1 MTSCLS
7 RKRIMR
13 VNRRNKIF
21 AALALMGVVALLTQ
35 YRLPDVLAAVASQG
49 EATAKSPAEAG
60 KESSGANLQPI
71 NATRAAREEK
81 ALQDARRQQLAEKEA
96 ALSAKEQELKKLS
109 AKLEAQLK
117 ALEESRKKLD
127 DSLKAQSEAQKK
139 KQDEKLQ
146 KMVKLFKTMRSE
158 QAGKMIDSLKEDLA
172 LSLLSRMDTKT
183 VAKLAPF
190 ISQPRVVK
198 WVTENLQE
206 K

>member
-1 MTSCLS
+1 MNQ
-7 RKRIMR
+7 KRFI
-13 VNRRNKIF
+13 I
-21 AALALMGVVALLTQ
+21 AALLLVSVLVLSQ
-35 YRLPDVLAAVASQG
+35 YQLPAVFASPAGQNEAAG
-49 EATAKSPAEAG
+49 KTPAEAG
-60 KESSGANLQPI
+60 RESTASSQLPI

-96 ALSAKEQELKKLS
+96 ALAAKELELKKLS
-109 AKLEAQLK
+109 AKIEAQVK
-117 ALEESRKKLD
+117 ALEDSKKRLD
-127 DSLKAQSEAQKK
+127 DTLKSQTEAQKK
-139 KQDEKLQ
+139 KQDEKIL

-198 WVTENLQE
+198 WVTDNLQE
-206 K
+206 R

>member
-1 MTSCLS
+1 MNQKKYLLVTFLLAGALFLS
-7 RKRIMR
+7 HS
-13 VNRRNKIF
+13 
-21 AALALMGVVALLTQ
+21 
-35 YRLPDVLAAVASQG
+35 LPAVLASP
-49 EATAKSPAEAG
+49 TPAEMG
-60 KESSGANLQPI
+60 KESSSANQSPI

-96 ALSAKEQELKKLS
+96 ALAAKELELKKLS
-109 AKLEAQLK
+109 AKLEAQIK
-117 ALEESRKKLD
+117 ALD
-127 DSLKAQSEAQKK
+127 DSKKRLDDTLKVQSEAQKK
-139 KQDEKLQ
+139 KQDEKIQ

-198 WVTENLQE
+198 WVTDNLQE
-206 K
+206 R